1 MPIVAPSSIAGSRR
15 ATLRRCRGCGA
26 RWTEARRVPASA
38 RLRRG
43 DPVRNEM
50 GPLALARPVCRCEKG
65 RFLGNIPSLP
75 LAKTRGVGAMGG
87 SPRPGVAFFATGDTL
102 PLARSV
108 ANRVNA
114 ATGLEPYW
122 FTPRPDGRGINPNDA
137 SLAPPGDAR
146 ELAHLLCTGAAASRR
161 PAPRTGGSPLGSG
174 RTTPTDA
181 GARSRRGSNAGMSAA
196 ALIAKGEAAV
206 RLGAHDLAND
216 AFAAARAIALAE
228 KERRSPSPSPLNPEG
243 GDDNAVAEAACLA
256 AKNFSPVAVACLDDE
271 RSIDA
276 VVDVL
281 TKNVNPAT
289 QDTNDGTFRTRA
301 GMLVSLGTVSEAV
314 AERCRARCEA
324 ANVGES
330 SFNLRMGN

>member
-1 MPIVAPSSIAGSRR
+1 
-15 ATLRRCRGCGA
+15 
-26 RWTEARRVPASA
+26 
-38 RLRRG
+38 
-43 DPVRNEM
+43 
-50 GPLALARPVCRCEKG
+50 
-65 RFLGNIPSLP
+65 
-75 LAKTRGVGAMGG
+75 MGG
-87 SPRPGVAFFATGDTL
+87 SSRPGVAFFATGDTL

-146 ELAHLLCTGAAASRR
+146 ELAHLLCTGAAAV
-161 PAPRTGGSPLGSG
+161 ATPRAAHRGSPLGSG

-281 TKNVNPAT
+281 TKNNPAT

-324 ANVGES
+324 ANVGEFLLIFVWAIS
-330 SFNLRMGN
+330 D

>member
-15 ATLRRCRGCGA
+15 ATLRRCRGYGA

-43 DPVRNEM
+43 DVSIKKWS
-50 GPLALARPVCRCEKG
+50 GPLVGQLWRVRCEKG

-75 LAKTRGVGAMGG
+75 QAKTRGVGAMGG
-87 SPRPGVAFFATGDTL
+87 SSRPGVAFFATGDTL

-122 FTPRPDGRGINPNDA
+122 FTPRPDGRGIDPNDA

-206 RLGAHDLAND
+206 
-216 AFAAARAIALAE
+216 AAPQHGGSQADQAQRAQHNRQARDTR
-228 KERRSPSPSPLNPEG
+228 KLN
-243 GDDNAVAEAACLA
+243 A
-256 AKNFSPVAVACLDDE
+256 
-271 RSIDA
+271 
-276 VVDVL
+276 
-281 TKNVNPAT
+281 
-289 QDTNDGTFRTRA
+289 DG
-301 GMLVSLGTVSEAV
+301 LV
-314 AERCRARCEA
+314 
-324 ANVGES
+324 
-330 SFNLRMGN
+330 

>member
-1 MPIVAPSSIAGSRR
+1 
-15 ATLRRCRGCGA
+15 
-26 RWTEARRVPASA
+26 
-38 RLRRG
+38 
-43 DPVRNEM
+43 
-50 GPLALARPVCRCEKG
+50 
-65 RFLGNIPSLP
+65 
-75 LAKTRGVGAMGG
+75 MGG
-87 SPRPGVAFFATGDTL
+87 SSRPGVAFFATGDTL

-256 AKNFSPVAVACLDDE
+256 AKNFSPVAVACLDE

-289 QDTNDGTFRTRA
+289 RDTNDGTFRTRA

-330 SFNLRMGN
+330 LLIFVWAISD

>member
-1 MPIVAPSSIAGSRR
+1 MVG
-15 ATLRRCRGCGA
+15 
-26 RWTEARRVPASA
+26 
-38 RLRRG
+38 
-43 DPVRNEM
+43 PVRVS
-50 GPLALARPVCRCEKG
+50 ALARPVRKGSEKG

-87 SPRPGVAFFATGDTL
+87 SSRPGVAFFATGDTL

-122 FTPRPDGRGINPNDA
+122 FTPRPDGRGIDPNDA

-146 ELAHLLCTGAAASRR
+146 ELAHLLSTGAAASRR

-174 RTTPTDA
+174 RATPTGA

-228 KERRSPSPSPLNPEG
+228 KERRSPSPSPGPNAGPEG
-243 GDDNAVAEAACLA
+243 GGHNAVAKAAFEA

-271 RSIDA
+271 RSINA

-281 TKNVNPAT
+281 TKNTPAT
-289 QDTNDGTFRTRA
+289 DANDTLRTRR
-301 GMLVSLGTVSEAV
+301 GMLVSLGTVSEVV

-324 ANVGES
+324 ANVGKFLFIS
-330 SFNLRMGN
+330 VWAICD

>member
-1 MPIVAPSSIAGSRR
+1 MVGPVSGS
-15 ATLRRCRGCGA
+15 
-26 RWTEARRVPASA
+26 
-38 RLRRG
+38 
-43 DPVRNEM
+43 
-50 GPLALARPVCRCEKG
+50 ALARPVRKG
-65 RFLGNIPSLP
+65 RFLGIIPSLP

-87 SPRPGVAFFATGDTL
+87 SSRPGVAFFATGDTL

-122 FTPRPDGRGINPNDA
+122 FTPRPDGRGIDPNDA

-174 RTTPTDA
+174 RTTPTGA

-228 KERRSPSPSPLNPEG
+228 KERRSPSPSPGPNAGPEG
-243 GDDNAVAEAACLA
+243 GDTAVAEAACLA
-256 AKNFSPVAVACLDDE
+256 AKNFAPVAVACLDDE

-281 TKNVNPAT
+281 TKNNPAT

-324 ANVGES
+324 ANVGKFLFIS
-330 SFNLRMGN
+330 VWAICD

>member
-1 MPIVAPSSIAGSRR
+1 
-15 ATLRRCRGCGA
+15 
-26 RWTEARRVPASA
+26 
-38 RLRRG
+38 
-43 DPVRNEM
+43 
-50 GPLALARPVCRCEKG
+50 
-65 RFLGNIPSLP
+65 
-75 LAKTRGVGAMGG
+75 MGG
-87 SPRPGVAFFATGDTL
+87 SSRPGVAFFATGDTL

-122 FTPRPDGRGINPNDA
+122 FTPGPDGRGINPNDA

-174 RTTPTDA
+174 RTTPTGA

-281 TKNVNPAT
+281 TKNNPAT

-324 ANVGES
+324 ANVGEFLLIFVWAIS
-330 SFNLRMGN
+330 D

>member
-1 MPIVAPSSIAGSRR
+1 MRKGPFSRKHPVAPTGEDAG
-15 ATLRRCRGCGA
+15 RGRDGWELQA
-26 RWTEARRVPASA
+26 
-38 RLRRG
+38 G
-43 DPVRNEM
+43 
-50 GPLALARPVCRCEKG
+50 
-65 RFLGNIPSLP
+65 
-75 LAKTRGVGAMGG
+75 RGVL
-87 SPRPGVAFFATGDTL
+87 RDRRHLTT
-102 PLARSV
+102 ARSV

-228 KERRSPSPSPLNPEG
+228 KERRSPSPSPGPNAGPEG
-243 GDDNAVAEAACLA
+243 GDTAVAEAACLA
-256 AKNFSPVAVACLDDE
+256 AKNFAPVAVACLDDE

-281 TKNVNPAT
+281 TKNNPAT

-324 ANVGES
+324 ANVGEFLLIFVWAIS
-330 SFNLRMGN
+330 D

>member
-1 MPIVAPSSIAGSRR
+1 MVGPVSGS
-15 ATLRRCRGCGA
+15 
-26 RWTEARRVPASA
+26 
-38 RLRRG
+38 
-43 DPVRNEM
+43 
-50 GPLALARPVCRCEKG
+50 ALARPVRKG
-65 RFLGNIPSLP
+65 RFLGIIPSLP

-87 SPRPGVAFFATGDTL
+87 SSRPGVAFFATGDTL

-122 FTPRPDGRGINPNDA
+122 FTPRPDGRGIDPNDA

-174 RTTPTDA
+174 RTTPTGA

-256 AKNFSPVAVACLDDE
+256 AKNFAPVAVACLDDE

-281 TKNVNPAT
+281 TKNNPAT

-324 ANVGES
+324 ANVGEFLLIFVWAIS
-330 SFNLRMGN
+330 D

>member
-1 MPIVAPSSIAGSRR
+1 MVGPVSGS
-15 ATLRRCRGCGA
+15 
-26 RWTEARRVPASA
+26 
-38 RLRRG
+38 
-43 DPVRNEM
+43 
-50 GPLALARPVCRCEKG
+50 ALARPVRKG
-65 RFLGNIPSLP
+65 RFLGIIPSLP

-87 SPRPGVAFFATGDTL
+87 SSRPGVAFFATGDTL

-122 FTPRPDGRGINPNDA
+122 FTPRPDGRGIDPNDA

-174 RTTPTDA
+174 RTTPTGA

-228 KERRSPSPSPLNPEG
+228 KERRSPSPSPGPNAGPEG
-243 GDDNAVAEAACLA
+243 GDTAVAEAACLA
-256 AKNFSPVAVACLDDE
+256 AKNFAPVAVACLDDE

-281 TKNVNPAT
+281 TKNNPAT
-289 QDTNDGTFRTRA
+289 QDTHDGTFRTRA

-324 ANVGES
+324 ANVGEFLLIFVWAIS
-330 SFNLRMGN
+330 D

>member
-1 MPIVAPSSIAGSRR
+1 MVGPVSGS
-15 ATLRRCRGCGA
+15 
-26 RWTEARRVPASA
+26 
-38 RLRRG
+38 
-43 DPVRNEM
+43 
-50 GPLALARPVCRCEKG
+50 ALARPVRKG
-65 RFLGNIPSLP
+65 RFLGIIPSLP

-87 SPRPGVAFFATGDTL
+87 SSRPGVAFFATGDTL

-281 TKNVNPAT
+281 TKNNPAT

-324 ANVGES
+324 ANVGEFLLIFVWAIS
-330 SFNLRMGN
+330 D

>member
-1 MPIVAPSSIAGSRR
+1 MVGPVSGS
-15 ATLRRCRGCGA
+15 
-26 RWTEARRVPASA
+26 
-38 RLRRG
+38 
-43 DPVRNEM
+43 
-50 GPLALARPVCRCEKG
+50 ALARPVRKG
-65 RFLGNIPSLP
+65 RFLGIIPSLP

-87 SPRPGVAFFATGDTL
+87 SSRPGVAFFATGDTL

-256 AKNFSPVAVACLDDE
+256 AKNFAPVAVACLDDE

-281 TKNVNPAT
+281 TKNNPAT

-324 ANVGES
+324 ANVGEFLLIFVWAIS
-330 SFNLRMGN
+330 D

>member
-1 MPIVAPSSIAGSRR
+1 
-15 ATLRRCRGCGA
+15 
-26 RWTEARRVPASA
+26 
-38 RLRRG
+38 
-43 DPVRNEM
+43 
-50 GPLALARPVCRCEKG
+50 
-65 RFLGNIPSLP
+65 
-75 LAKTRGVGAMGG
+75 MGG
-87 SPRPGVAFFATGDTL
+87 SSRPGVAFFATGDTL

-122 FTPRPDGRGINPNDA
+122 FTPRPDGRGIDPNDA

-174 RTTPTDA
+174 RTTSTGA

-228 KERRSPSPSPLNPEG
+228 KERRSPSPSPGPNAGPEG
-243 GDDNAVAEAACLA
+243 GDTAVAEAACLA
-256 AKNFSPVAVACLDDE
+256 AKNFAPVAVACLDDE

-281 TKNVNPAT
+281 TKNNPAT

-324 ANVGES
+324 ANVGEFLLIFVWAIS
-330 SFNLRMGN
+330 D

>member
-1 MPIVAPSSIAGSRR
+1 M
-15 ATLRRCRGCGA
+15 
-26 RWTEARRVPASA
+26 
-38 RLRRG
+38 
-43 DPVRNEM
+43 
-50 GPLALARPVCRCEKG
+50 
-65 RFLGNIPSLP
+65 
-75 LAKTRGVGAMGG
+75 
-87 SPRPGVAFFATGDTL
+87 
-102 PLARSV
+102 
-108 ANRVNA
+108 
-114 ATGLEPYW
+114 
-122 FTPRPDGRGINPNDA
+122 
-137 SLAPPGDAR
+137 R
-146 ELAHLLCTGAAASRR
+146 ELAHLLC
-161 PAPRTGGSPLGSG
+161 TGGSPLGSG

-228 KERRSPSPSPLNPEG
+228 KERRSPSPSPGPNAGPEG
-243 GDDNAVAEAACLA
+243 GDTAVAEAACLA
-256 AKNFSPVAVACLDDE
+256 AKNFAPVAVACLDDE

-281 TKNVNPAT
+281 TKNNPAT

-324 ANVGES
+324 ANVGEFLLIFVWAIS
-330 SFNLRMGN
+330 D

>member
-1 MPIVAPSSIAGSRR
+1 
-15 ATLRRCRGCGA
+15 
-26 RWTEARRVPASA
+26 
-38 RLRRG
+38 
-43 DPVRNEM
+43 
-50 GPLALARPVCRCEKG
+50 
-65 RFLGNIPSLP
+65 
-75 LAKTRGVGAMGG
+75 MGG
-87 SPRPGVAFFATGDTL
+87 SSRPGVAFFATGDTL

-122 FTPRPDGRGINPNDA
+122 FTPRPDGRGIDPNDA

-146 ELAHLLCTGAAASRR
+146 ELAHLLCTG
-161 PAPRTGGSPLGSG
+161 
-174 RTTPTDA
+174 
-181 GARSRRGSNAGMSAA
+181 AA

-281 TKNVNPAT
+281 TKNNPAT

-324 ANVGES
+324 ANVGEFLLIFVWAIS
-330 SFNLRMGN
+330 D

>member
-1 MPIVAPSSIAGSRR
+1 MARGGRKRVASPRVRVSGE
-15 ATLRRCRGCGA
+15 ATR
-26 RWTEARRVPASA
+26 
-38 RLRRG
+38 
-43 DPVRNEM
+43 VRNEM

-87 SPRPGVAFFATGDTL
+87 SSRPGVAFFATGDTL

-281 TKNVNPAT
+281 TKNNPAT

-324 ANVGES
+324 ANVGEFLLIFVWAIS
-330 SFNLRMGN
+330 D

>member
-1 MPIVAPSSIAGSRR
+1 
-15 ATLRRCRGCGA
+15 
-26 RWTEARRVPASA
+26 
-38 RLRRG
+38 
-43 DPVRNEM
+43 
-50 GPLALARPVCRCEKG
+50 
-65 RFLGNIPSLP
+65 
-75 LAKTRGVGAMGG
+75 
-87 SPRPGVAFFATGDTL
+87 
-102 PLARSV
+102 
-108 ANRVNA
+108 
-114 ATGLEPYW
+114 
-122 FTPRPDGRGINPNDA
+122 
-137 SLAPPGDAR
+137 
-146 ELAHLLCTGAAASRR
+146 
-161 PAPRTGGSPLGSG
+161 
-174 RTTPTDA
+174 
-181 GARSRRGSNAGMSAA
+181 MSAA

-281 TKNVNPAT
+281 TKNNPAT

-324 ANVGES
+324 ANVGEFLLIS
-330 SFNLRMGN
+330 VWAISD